1 MVQIKNRF
9 TNVVIYTHDGE
20 NLSRAD
26 LSGADLSG
34 ANLSGANLSRADL
47 SGANL
52 SRANLYGADLSRANL
67 SDADLSGADLSGANL
82 YGANLSGANLSRADL
97 SGANLYGA
105 NLYCA
110 DLSRALNY
118 TLSIAR
124 TRLCPEGD
132 LIGWKL
138 CQGNILVKLLIPK
151 EAKRNNATGR
161 KCRAEY
167 ADVLEIIGADKAYSG
182 HDENFVYEV
191 GKRVIPSAYDE
202 DFLNECSSGI
212 HFFITK
218 EEAEAYN

>member
-9 TNVVIYTHDGE
+9 TNVVIYTHDG
-20 NLSRAD
+20 NNLYAADLSRAKLSGAD
-26 LSGADLSG
+26 LSGANLYAANLYAADLSRADLSG
-34 ANLSGANLSRADL
+34 ANLSGANLYAADLYAADL
-47 SGANL
+47 SGA
-52 SRANLYGADLSRANL
+52 
-67 SDADLSGADLSGANL
+67 
-82 YGANLSGANLSRADL
+82 
-97 SGANLYGA
+97 
-105 NLYCA
+105 
-110 DLSRALNY
+110 LNY
-118 TLSIAR
+118 ALSIAR
-124 TRLCPEGD
+124 TRICPEGD

-151 EAKRNNATGR
+151 EAKRNNATSR

-182 HDENFVYEV
+182 HDSSFVYEV

-202 DFLNECSSGI
+202 NFLNECSSGI

>member
-20 NLSRAD
+20 NLSRAN
-26 LSGADLSG
+26 LYC

-52 SRANLYGADLSRANL
+52 SRA
-67 SDADLSGADLSGANL
+67 DLSGANL
-82 YGANLSGANLSRADL
+82 YSANLYCANLSRANLYGANLSGANLSRADLSGANLSRADL

-110 DLSRALNY
+110 NLSRALNY

>member
-9 TNVVIYTHDGE
+9 TNVVIYTHDGN
-20 NLSRAD
+20 NLYAAD
-26 LSGADLSG
+26 LSGANLYAADLSGANLYAADLSGADLSRADLSG
-34 ANLSGANLSRADL
+34 ANLSGANLS
-47 SGANL
+47 GANL
-52 SRANLYGADLSRANL
+52 YA
-67 SDADLSGADLSGANL
+67 ADLSGANL
-82 YGANLSGANLSRADL
+82 YAADL
-97 SGANLYGA
+97 SGA
-105 NLYCA
+105 
-110 DLSRALNY
+110 LNY
-118 TLSIAR
+118 ALSIAR
-124 TRLCPEGD
+124 TRICPEGD

-151 EAKRNNATGR
+151 EAKRNNATSR

-182 HDENFVYEV
+182 HDSSFVYEV